1 MSRRRPI
8 DPLDRSGAFLSD
20 GRGMIPV
27 PIRTLSDDYSDV
39 PAEPPEDHE
48 PEPQPP
54 SLVHRVIERLTW
66 RNETADS

>member
-1 MSRRRPI
+1 
-8 DPLDRSGAFLSD
+8 
-20 GRGMIPV
+20 MIPV

-48 PEPQPP
+48 PEPEPP
-54 SLVHRVIERLTW
+54 SLVHRVVERLTR